1 MRTQIRTS
9 CFAGGGGGG
18 VRGRGSG
25 PEIQAR
31 KEGSGTE
38 KRRKCRNMTERETLS
53 AQRDFYWTRTEQRS
67 SQLSVAVSHVLM
79 LPWQLPLSKVRL
91 PTTKLEAK
99 KKCVPHRVLHVGF
112 IHRSSAV
119 SSSAQIDRESP
130 RTTALNIGLMSVC
143 STRKITS
150 RAESNKKRNLPEPE
164 RKHFEV
170 TWDQP
175 SGVKKTKKQKN
186 LFNKVRGLKLAGQVR
201 PSG

>member
-9 CFAGGGGGG
+9 CFAGGGGGV

-119 SSSAQIDRESP
+119 SSSGPNR
-130 RTTALNIGLMSVC
+130 
-143 STRKITS
+143 
-150 RAESNKKRNLPEPE
+150 
-164 RKHFEV
+164 
-170 TWDQP
+170 
-175 SGVKKTKKQKN
+175 SGVTTDNGSKHRAN
-186 LFNKVRGLKLAGQVR
+186 ERLFHEENHFPGRE
-201 PSG
+201 